1 MHDMHVT
8 FMFTGGGDNNNLI
21 MGEENVSRLMWLSVF
36 IIILN
41 PFSNEDYLA
50 LTTDVQVKNYSAQ
63 HEKKK
68 QKHTLNVY
76 IGNVEK

>member
-1 MHDMHVT
+1 MSM
-8 FMFTGGGDNNNLI
+8 
-21 MGEENVSRLMWLSVF
+21 LMWLSVF

-63 HEKKK
+63 HEKKTYFK
-68 QKHTLNVY
+68 CTHRECRK
-76 IGNVEK
+76 IECA